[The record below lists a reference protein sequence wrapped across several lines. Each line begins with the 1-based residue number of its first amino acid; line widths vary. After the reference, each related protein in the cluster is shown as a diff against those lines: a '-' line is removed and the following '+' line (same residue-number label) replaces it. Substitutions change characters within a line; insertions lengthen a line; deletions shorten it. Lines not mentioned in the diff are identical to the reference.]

1 MEGGEW
7 DYLVPG
13 PQKAPGPIRGP
24 LGYLELYL
32 LGGHPSTQTALI
44 LAFYVLVSRKGD
56 TILRGHRNV
65 MRPPDDRH
73 SVNWAA

>member
-1 MEGGEW
+1 VEGREW

-13 PQKAPGPIRGP
+13 PHKPLGPIRGP
-24 LGYLELYL
+24 QGYFGLFL
-32 LGGHPSTQTALI
+32 LGGYPNPQTSLI
-44 LAFYVLVSRKGD
+44 SAFYVLVSRKGD